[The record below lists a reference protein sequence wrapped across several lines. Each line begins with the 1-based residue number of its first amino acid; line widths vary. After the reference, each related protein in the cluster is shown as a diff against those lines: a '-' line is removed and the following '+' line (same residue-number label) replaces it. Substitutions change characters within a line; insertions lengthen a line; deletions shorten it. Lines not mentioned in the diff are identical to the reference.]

1 VKLLFDQNI
10 SYKVAK
16 RLKVSYP
23 DCAQIRELGL
33 ENRSDREIW
42 EFSKNEGFTIVSFD
56 SDFYDLVTLYG
67 HPPKIIWL
75 RTGNTRTENIISI
88 FQENY
93 EKIKMFLND
102 GKYEDFSCL
111 EIT

>member
-1 VKLLFDQNI
+1 MKLLFDQNI

-75 RTGNTRTENIISI
+75 RTGNTRTESGNVRKGKGRLEAGTGSRKVISRHIIA
-88 FQENY
+88 
-93 EKIKMFLND
+93 
-102 GKYEDFSCL
+102 
-111 EIT
+111 